1 MGFNRDWEK
10 CRKCLLS
17 PNEIVCITKEEDCLI
32 ANAKQPA
39 VATLLHSISVLNFVK
54 RKFKGSRDKTIKTVH
69 TSHTLQN
76 IVLNFDT
83 K

>member
-10 CRKCLLS
+10 RRKCLLS

-39 VATLLHSISVLNFVK
+39 VATLLHSISVLNVVK
-54 RKFKGSRDKTIKTVH
+54 RKLRG
-69 TSHTLQN
+69 LE
-76 IVLNFDT
+76 T
-83 K
+83 KR